1 VTPLDRHPLEESKM
15 RIALTVVLT
24 IAMLAASGCGTLG
37 KLETADAAPRTIA
50 DYDRVIVAD
59 FAVND
64 TRPAKDEA
72 QAAERAANI
81 EAGRHAFAAAIAE
94 EIRATGAF
102 SEVAQAKMVAPALQI
117 TGTVDLWEP
126 GNVAARSLVGFV
138 GKSEFS
144 ATVVFSDLETG
155 AELGRVVS
163 DRNSWPLPIGASTN
177 VVQSVD
183 FLMKQAA
190 KRVAAELAKAKG
202 VEVPDASTTSD

>member
-1 VTPLDRHPLEESKM
+1 MKTKRVAIAPLLF
-15 RIALTVVLT
+15 AVLVAT
-24 IAMLAASGCGTLG
+24 GYGTLG
-37 KLETADAAPRTIA
+37 KLEKTGAGPRTIA

-59 FAVND
+59 FGVND
-64 TRPAKDEA
+64 TRPAKDAE

-81 EAGRHAFAAAIAE
+81 EAGRKAFSAAVAE

-102 SEVAQAKMVAPALQI
+102 AEVAQAKMMAPALQV

-144 ATVVFSDLETG
+144 ATVIFSDLETG

-202 VEVPDASTTSD
+202 VDVAESSGSD